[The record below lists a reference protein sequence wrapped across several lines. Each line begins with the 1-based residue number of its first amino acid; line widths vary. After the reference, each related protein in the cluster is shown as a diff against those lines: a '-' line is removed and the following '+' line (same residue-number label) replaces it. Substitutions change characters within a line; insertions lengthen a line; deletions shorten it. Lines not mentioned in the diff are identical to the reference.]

1 MAGFS
6 LRINNK
12 EVIMEDKVKNKEET
26 EIFSKAIKIIMNS
39 KNTDGSFVFPLDR
52 TIKKASDLVFGRGVF
67 DLIRTKRTPNF
78 KEMMEIYHKIPKDSP
93 KKRFA
98 VYFLASLK
106 EAMSKFKGV
115 DNIKSDSIDRIYK
128 NMFIKTDVSSV
139 KSLSSSYET
148 FGRNFTINCANT
160 TSNIWKRI
168 ENKEINK
175 ESNFKDIVGD
185 SFDDNNRFLNNAKN
199 IEERMMI
206 DAAALAYVYVSKD
219 TGISD
224 NEIENPWKVLNVA
237 DATKRAKNIKDKYN
251 QKYNNAYKL
260 LKNSYNK
267 GIVDAKQELADGEIL
282 IDPLTGEKVDGSI
295 IMKTTKKV
303 SEVVDK
309 WPWDM
314 YSAGPKLA
322 IKILGFVGKKM
333 DSAKLDKALQ
343 VGINKIK
350 EDETDEK
357 DEDLEDEDLE
367 DETDEDSE
375 NVFSKSKESE
385 NTFSKSKESEN
396 ETDEKNEKSIN
407 SMRDYINGSREM
419 ISEIFNSII
428 DNTCF
433 LSEADNKKPKKESPD
448 DLDLKF
454 DSGDSTEGLSDD
466 KPKHKDSQQKDKVNV
481 DTDVTDSESSKKQS
495 PRKKLKKMIE
505 PQVEIA
511 TSVMSSITMA
521 FENLD
526 SKKYSDIEEQIK
538 SFEKQIKGACQ
549 QVISSA
555 EISKFDT
562 SNEKKCSPKAYEKIT
577 QYDSRDRSTLDLA
590 AAIIVFNNSIKKQK

>member
-12 EVIMEDKVKNKEET
+12 EVFMEDQVKNKEET
-26 EIFSKAIKIIMNS
+26 EIFSKAIKIIMSS

-78 KEMMEIYHKIPKDSP
+78 KEMMEIYHKIPKDSS
-93 KKRFA
+93 KKKFA

-139 KSLSSSYET
+139 KSLTSSYET

-168 ENKEINK
+168 KNKEINK

-206 DAAALAYVYVSKD
+206 DAAAIAYVYISKD

-333 DSAKLDKALQ
+333 DSVKLDKALQ

-350 EDETDEK
+350 EDETDEN

-367 DETDEDSE
+367 DENDEDL
-375 NVFSKSKESE
+375 
-385 NTFSKSKESEN
+385 EN

-407 SMRDYINGSREM
+407 NMRDYINGSREM

-433 LSEADNKKPKKESPD
+433 LSEADNKKPKKESAD

-466 KPKHKDSQQKDKVNV
+466 KPKHKDTQQKDKVNV

-590 AAIIVFNNSIKKQK
+590 AAIIVFNNSIKENRQKSH